1 MLIPLLFMALV
12 GYVVMK
18 YFLLDLMDEVY
29 LDGDDLVILN
39 EGGEDR
45 FPLANIVNV
54 DDTQFVNPERITLTL
69 RHASRFGGEVVFTP
83 TKRLWPFGKHP
94 VAKELIRRAH
104 GLDDPTANEVR

>member
-1 MLIPLLFMALV
+1 
-12 GYVVMK
+12 MK

-54 DDTQFVNPERITLTL
+54 DDTQFVNP
-69 RHASRFGGEVVFTP
+69 GESP
-83 TKRLWPFGKHP
+83 
-94 VAKELIRRAH
+94 
-104 GLDDPTANEVR
+104 